1 MGELP
6 GAEGWLTGATGE
18 LPGAEVSG
26 TVVGP
31 TGVFGT
37 GTRVVEAT
45 TVQVSRLVELRRE
58 IVFTEVV

>member
-1 MGELP
+1 MV
-6 GAEGWLTGATGE
+6 T
-18 LPGAEVSG
+18 
-26 TVVGP
+26 GP

-37 GTRVVEAT
+37 GIRVVEAT